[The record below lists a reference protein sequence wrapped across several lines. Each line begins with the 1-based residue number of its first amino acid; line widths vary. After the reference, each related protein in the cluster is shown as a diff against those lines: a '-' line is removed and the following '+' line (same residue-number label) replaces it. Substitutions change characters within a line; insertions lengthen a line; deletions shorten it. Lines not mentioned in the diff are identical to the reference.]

1 MRYIDMLIHDID
13 ELNKVYAKRDDV
25 DNVSLKTDLYDNGN
39 KGVLIIYAIP
49 YTHEDLHWRR
59 RMNEELL
66 PFMIYQNGVDSQEV
80 SIIHIRLNEKYTT
93 PDIGLHDMYVDI
105 NDYIVDEE
113 LSDTDLCVERIY
125 LAIRDKISSVLFKRY
140 NVSHYDEDTFK
151 LFIKIAMSKYK
162 MSVKNGGK

>member
-80 SIIHIRLNEKYTT
+80 SIIHIRLKEKYNT

-105 NDYIVDEE
+105 NDYIVDED
-113 LSDTDLCVERIY
+113 LSDIDLCIERIY

-151 LFIKIAMSKYK
+151 FFIKIAMSKYK